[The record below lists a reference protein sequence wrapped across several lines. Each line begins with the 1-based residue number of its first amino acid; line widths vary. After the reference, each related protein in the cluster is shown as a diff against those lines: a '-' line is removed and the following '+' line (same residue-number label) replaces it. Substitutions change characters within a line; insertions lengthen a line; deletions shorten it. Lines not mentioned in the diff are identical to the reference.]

1 MLVYYY
7 EIVWVFLK
15 QVGYLVQA
23 VENPEQKAE
32 LPGVQSVGDAL
43 RSPSTKQ
50 AAVYNWVTVQSLLGI
65 FVNRVISI

>member
-1 MLVYYY
+1 MDIISNPGSSQVTLRMLL
-7 EIVWVFLK
+7 IFFFLK

-43 RSPSTKQ
+43 RSP
-50 AAVYNWVTVQSLLGI
+50 
-65 FVNRVISI
+65 